1 MIYNKLWVI
10 LASLQFHCRRERE
23 RGEGWDRDWDLRLTP
38 TNGIKG
44 GNKEYGGTLA
54 GTTLSTRLTSRY
66 TALHYTA
73 LECSLLRFSSKSSS
87 GFQTFPRMIR
97 NVPKYL
103 LPFQGVGGGGV
114 WVWSCQ
120 SRYLLLMVELGGT
133 KINPGHREKPFLKSI
148 ILMESKFCWR
158 DGVWCDNIYNTRTWN
173 TRLGEQ
179 G

>member
-1 MIYNKLWVI
+1 MSNSGLITI
-10 LASLQFHCRRERE
+10 PLQERERE
-23 RGEGWDRDWDLRLTP
+23 RWGLRPWLRSEVDTNKWNKGRKQRIRGNSGWDYTQHKID
-38 TNGIKG
+38 I
-44 GNKEYGGTLA
+44 TLHCTT
-54 GTTLSTRLTSRY
+54 TTLHWS
-66 TALHYTA
+66 AH
-73 LECSLLRFSSKSSS
+73 CSDSQVNRQVDSKLSPEGFEMFSNI
-87 GFQTFPRMIR
+87 FD
-97 NVPKYL
+97 L
-103 LPFQGVGGGGV
+103 QGVGGGGV

>member
-1 MIYNKLWVI
+1 MSNSGLITI
-10 LASLQFHCRRERE
+10 PLQERE
-23 RGEGWDRDWDLRLTP
+23 RWGLRPWLRSEVDTNKWNKGRKQRIRGNSGWDYTQHKID
-38 TNGIKG
+38 I
-44 GNKEYGGTLA
+44 TLHWT
-54 GTTLSTRLTSRY
+54 G
-66 TALHYTA
+66 
-73 LECSLLRFSSKSSS
+73 LLRFSSKSSS

-103 LPFQGVGGGGV
+103 LPFQGGDGGGV